1 MKNYL
6 GYIGFFLLGIIQ
18 LFGQSESET
27 KMVGRW
33 AAGPPYAFTVENNIV
48 FTASGGIL
56 QTLDI
61 SDPSNP
67 KLLGQV
73 ATSGVINDISKD
85 GNYVY
90 LAEGDSGLKVIDVSN
105 LANPTQVS
113 ELLLPGPVNKLIV
126 NNQTLYVAEGRWDG
140 GQWIGGLRTLDVSDP
155 FNPQPLGFYVS
166 PGESNFISLV
176 DDYIYMNKKS
186 VETLFIDISD
196 LNNPTLAGSLNTRFG
211 NAYLSGYLL
220 FIGMKIFDVSN
231 PLNPIL
237 LGEAVFQ
244 GGAEDVTV
252 SGNFAFITIR
262 KFWDGNNWR
271 DGQIR
276 IFDISDPVNPT
287 EIGFYES
294 SGDVANISY
303 ANYTLIISEGVY
315 PNVSTSEEGS
325 GLRIMDVTNPALPE
339 PIGFFETPGVSMD
352 VVVRDHYA
360 FVLTLYGGI
369 SVVNIQDISNPTQIG
384 YYNSPGKPK
393 DLSLKD
399 NLAYLADG
407 NGGLRIVDISDL
419 TNPVEVGS
427 YETGDSFSKID
438 VSGDFAYVLYGA
450 AGIHILDISNP
461 LDIYEVSF
469 AGISHTPV
477 SILVQGNYAYVG
489 DWISSHWGGQGHI
502 WIFNI
507 SDPFNPIQIGEY
519 DEGYTMWED
528 TFNPTDLAL
537 KDNYLYVADRIGYM
551 VVLDVSD
558 PTHPVRVSKTSA
570 FAENIEIEGDFV
582 YLSYSYGGVKIF
594 DILDPLIPQEISTYD
609 PTFSVRAIDVN
620 HGVILVSALDYGMMI
635 LHNEITTSVND
646 EIETLPNEFVLNQN
660 YPNPFNPSTTISYSI
675 PSSEYVTL
683 EIYDILGSEIAL
695 LVNKEQTAGFY
706 NVEFNATNF
715 PSGIYIYTLQFGNRM
730 TSKKMI
736 LLK

>member
-620 HGVILVSALDYGMMI
+620 YGEIYVSALDYGMMI